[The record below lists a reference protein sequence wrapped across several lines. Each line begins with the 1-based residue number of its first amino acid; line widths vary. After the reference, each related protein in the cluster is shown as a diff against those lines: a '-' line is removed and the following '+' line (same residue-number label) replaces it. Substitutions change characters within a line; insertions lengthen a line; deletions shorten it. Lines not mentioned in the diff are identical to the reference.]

1 MADRDCIT
9 ITATI
14 VSIAFMIVTTTTM
27 MMMMMMNLIDKTE
40 GEKTCSS
47 DSNARQTIKQQ
58 VPAIVVLVIVI

>member
-9 ITATI
+9 ITTTI
-14 VSIAFMIVTTTTM
+14 MSIAFMIVTTTT

-47 DSNARQTIKQQ
+47 DSNARQTI
-58 VPAIVVLVIVI
+58 

>member
-14 VSIAFMIVTTTTM
+14 VSIAFMIVMTTM
-27 MMMMMMNLIDKTE
+27 MMMMINLIDKTE

-47 DSNARQTIKQQ
+47 DSNARQ
-58 VPAIVVLVIVI
+58 AI